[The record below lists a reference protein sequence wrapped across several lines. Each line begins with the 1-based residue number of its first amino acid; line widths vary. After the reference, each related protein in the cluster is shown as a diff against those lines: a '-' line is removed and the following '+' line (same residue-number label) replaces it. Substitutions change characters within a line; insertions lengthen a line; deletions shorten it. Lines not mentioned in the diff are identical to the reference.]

1 MILREKS
8 SMADTGAITL
18 ARAAA
23 NYLLI
28 EGADVRLA
36 AEARLGIA
44 KLQIRAANPD
54 AWFEQA
60 LGIAP
65 PSVLTEIEPG
75 PVAIAWLA
83 PGERSEE
90 HTSELQSLMRTSYA
104 VFCLQKK
111 KKNQTYV
118 AHNTTQ
124 SQLIH

>member
-1 MILREKS
+1 MRISDWSSDVCSSDLPRGSSTHAFMILREKS

-23 NYLLI
+23 NDLLI

-44 KLQIRAANPD
+44 KLQIRAANPA

-65 PSVLTEIEPG
+65 PPVLTQIQHG
-75 PVAIAWLA
+75 PVPFALRAPGAWLRQGARA
-83 PGERSEE
+83 P
-90 HTSELQSLMRTSYA
+90 
-104 VFCLQKK
+104 
-111 KKNQTYV
+111 
-118 AHNTTQ
+118 
-124 SQLIH
+124 

>member
-1 MILREKS
+1 MRISDWS
-8 SMADTGAITL
+8 SDVCSSDL
-18 ARAAA
+18 
-23 NYLLI
+23 NDLLI

-44 KLQIRAANPD
+44 KLQIRAANPA

-83 PGERSEE
+83 PGEWLVTGDEANVDRVRLPGADASGDLGLLV
-90 HTSELQSLMRTSYA
+90 HLTPARPTDDLGGAGARA
-104 VFCLQKK
+104 VP
-111 KKNQTYV
+111 
-118 AHNTTQ
+118 
-124 SQLIH
+124 